1 MGFEGFWSGQ
11 AGKRKLNMMEFI
23 CSLYARN
30 NRITVKIYFRAG
42 GAPATSANAAGAAA
56 IVGALAGIPGGPLGV
71 VVGAVS
77 AGLTTAIGSTVGS
90 GSASSSAGGGS

>member
-11 AGKRKLNMMEFI
+11 AGKTEVKYDGVYMRE
-23 CSLYARN
+23 
-30 NRITVKIYFRAG
+30 ITESQLRYISGAG
-42 GAPATSANAAGAAA
+42 GAPATSANAAA

>member
-1 MGFEGFWSGQ
+1 
-11 AGKRKLNMMEFI
+11 
-23 CSLYARN
+23 
-30 NRITVKIYFRAG
+30 
-42 GAPATSANAAGAAA
+42 
-56 IVGALAGIPGGPLGV
+56 

>member
-1 MGFEGFWSGQ
+1 MREITESQLRYISG
-11 AGKRKLNMMEFI
+11 
-23 CSLYARN
+23 
-30 NRITVKIYFRAG
+30 AG

-77 AGLTTAIGSTVGS
+77 AGLTTAIGSTGS
-90 GSASSSAGGGS
+90 TCKIYPFCLKQIEDPFISVFLCSTLY

>member
-1 MGFEGFWSGQ
+1 MGFERFWSGQ
-11 AGKRKLNMMEFI
+11 AGKTEVKYDGVYMRE
-23 CSLYARN
+23 
-30 NRITVKIYFRAG
+30 ITESQLRYISGAG

-77 AGLTTAIGSTVGS
+77 TGLTTAIGSTVGS

>member
-1 MGFEGFWSGQ
+1 MREITESQLRYISG
-11 AGKRKLNMMEFI
+11 
-23 CSLYARN
+23 
-30 NRITVKIYFRAG
+30 AG

-90 GSASSSAGGGS
+90 GSAVLLLVAVANYIFIYFTGTFSVVPVKHILFV

>member
-1 MGFEGFWSGQ
+1 MREITESQLRYISG
-11 AGKRKLNMMEFI
+11 
-23 CSLYARN
+23 
-30 NRITVKIYFRAG
+30 AG

-90 GSASSSAGGGS
+90 GSASKIYPFRLKEIEYPFISVFLCSTLY

>member
-11 AGKRKLNMMEFI
+11 AGKTEVKYDGVYMRE
-23 CSLYARN
+23 
-30 NRITVKIYFRAG
+30 ITESQLRYISGAG
-42 GAPATSANAAGAAA
+42 GAPATSA